1 MNPAIKTEWTRAKKA
16 FADAEFI
23 YIQDTLRCHRR
34 RPVSCKMVFRCFKS
48 NRCEW
53 KMGRYAH
60 LKFSFSFVYNEFHH
74 LNSGL
79 RVVSLIVC
87 QICALSWHS
96 FSSFVIIRPVHVQS
110 TTLKRV
116 GIFQDFAN
124 ELLNRERTKDE
135 THTNLIA
142 FFSVG
147 KVCRRRRRQLIFF
160 VLPFAERFDEFTI
173 YSTLEL
179 KECFFGLIFCKFQAT
194 RCCTTILHVPFV
206 RSPLS
211 FTHFLHFIA
220 FQLKWI
226 SRNKMCSSVTHSTED
241 FCSTLL
247 HLHRKCFFFSF
258 SFFVSK
264 LERRSWNNSLHKNNE
279 QSIAFCEQ
287 ISSPHASTH
296 SHELFSR
303 QWYVIKHFRSFISIC
318 VWP

>member
-124 ELLNRERTKDE
+124 ELLNRERTKNE
-135 THTNLIA
+135 THTNLMA
-142 FFSVG
+142 FFFAWKSMSTSSTSTNFFRLAF
-147 KVCRRRRRQLIFF
+147 CRTFRWIHNLFDFDGIERMFFF
-160 VLPFAERFDEFTI
+160 V
-173 YSTLEL
+173 
-179 KECFFGLIFCKFQAT
+179 LIFCKFQAT

-247 HLHRKCFFFSF
+247 HLHRKCFFFHFHF
-258 SFFVSK
+258 SYRNLNEGVETILCTRTTNKVLHFANK
-264 LERRSWNNSLHKNNE
+264 SLHRMRRPTVMSSSRANNM
-279 QSIAFCEQ
+279 
-287 ISSPHASTH
+287 
-296 SHELFSR
+296 
-303 QWYVIKHFRSFISIC
+303 
-318 VWP
+318 